1 MRLSRTRT
9 RTLAFLAF
17 LTATGLLLTACDSDS
32 VADGSS
38 SSSSS
43 SPGAS
48 AGAGPGTGEAADAT
62 GTAGASDGESS
73 SSGGDDS
80 TSPGSGSGDDANA
93 AAGSGTDNGPVD
105 NPDAPGVDG
114 TFSGVLT
121 FLAPG
126 KLLVGERAFWV
137 AVDTEIIGGDI
148 CGDPETSE
156 AEKCTPDDL
165 DAAAKNG
172 NLNVEVTIKKGA
184 AERVHQAS

>member
-9 RTLAFLAF
+9 RTLAALAF
-17 LTATGLLLTACDSDS
+17 LTATGLFLTACDSDS
-32 VADGSS
+32 IADGSA
-38 SSSSS
+38 SSS
-43 SPGAS
+43 SPGTS
-48 AGAGPGTGEAADAT
+48 AGADPSTGEAADPTTSA
-62 GTAGASDGESS
+62 SS

-80 TSPGSGSGDDANA
+80 TSPDSDSGDDANA

-105 NPDAPGVDG
+105 NPDAPGADG

-137 AVDTEIIGGDI
+137 AEDTEIIGGDI
-148 CGDPETSE
+148 CGDPETPE

-165 DAAAKNG
+165 DAAAENG
-172 NLNVEVTIKKGA
+172 NLNVEVTIKEGV
-184 AERVHQAS
+184 AEQVRQAS

>member
-9 RTLAFLAF
+9 RTLTALAFLA
-17 LTATGLLLTACDSDS
+17 ATGLFVTACDSDS
-32 VADGSS
+32 VADGSG
-38 SSSSS
+38 SSSS
-43 SPGAS
+43 SPGTS
-48 AGAGPGTGEAADAT
+48 AGAGAATGEAADPA
-62 GTAGASDGESS
+62 ASA
-73 SSGGDDS
+73 GGDDS
-80 TSPGSGSGDDANA
+80 ASPGSGSGDDANT
-93 AAGSGTDNGPVD
+93 AAGSGTDKGPVD
-105 NPDAPGVDG
+105 DPDAPGADG

-148 CGDPETSE
+148 CGDPETPE

-172 NLNVEVTIKKGA
+172 NLNVEVTIKKGN

>member
-1 MRLSRTRT
+1 MRLGRTRTRIRT
-9 RTLAFLAF
+9 RTLAALA
-17 LTATGLLLTACDSDS
+17 LVTATGLFLTACNSDS
-32 VADGSS
+32 VADGSA

-43 SPGAS
+43 SPSTGDGAD
-48 AGAGPGTGEAADAT
+48 PGTGEAADPT
-62 GTAGASDGESS
+62 PTADA
-73 SSGGDDS
+73 GDDAS
-80 TSPGSGSGDDANA
+80 DDANA

-105 NPDAPGVDG
+105 NPDAPGADG

-121 FLAPG
+121 YLAPG

-137 AVDTEIIGGDI
+137 AVDTEIVGGDI
-148 CGDPETSE
+148 CGDPETPE

-172 NLNVEVTIKKGA
+172 NLNVEVTITKGI